1 MDYNNWNTYMHICPK
16 NVENHHV
23 GTQGVSTFSPKY
35 SIMPNN
41 NWEHALNNRSKSNE
55 IKLYQ
60 LQNYN
65 SINLKL
71 RKNLEFHNLI
81 IDKVNSV
88 GKCFDNVNLDLFYM
102 MSDNL
107 DTFKKLILLT
117 TIVIHI
123 TYIVGLF
130 LLFYFKKWN
139 KV

>member
-1 MDYNNWNTYMHICPK
+1 M
-16 NVENHHV
+16 
-23 GTQGVSTFSPKY
+23 
-35 SIMPNN
+35 
-41 NWEHALNNRSKSNE
+41 
-55 IKLYQ
+55 YQ

-71 RKNLEFHNLI
+71 RKNLEFHNVI
-81 IDKVNSV
+81 IDKFNSV

-117 TIVIHI
+117 TLVIHI

-130 LLFYFKKWN
+130 LLFYFKKFLVWN
-139 KV
+139 KI